1 MAENYGSGYAKF
13 TDGSARQVLELGK
26 KVHYFNPSDT
36 PIFTLLGRLG
46 TRSTPV
52 PKFEWMEDEHFIKR
66 SIVLV
71 GAASDSIGG
80 TVVKNG
86 KTDGDGSTAASGDNQ
101 FGAIIQV
108 PRQAQMELF
117 EKGGIYKVTTNHGD
131 GKVNNAAANSTSR
144 YVMCVGHGAD
154 QAFSGGT
161 DRDVCFEAVS
171 VSGNV
176 ATLQDQGSYKLFIST
191 VNSTEWKFEYVG
203 TAGPATTGTKKGFEY
218 SSADNSADYVAHVWT
233 MHGPSLGYNEGAG
246 VSAMSSKKVR
256 RIANYTQIF
265 REPFSL
271 TRTMRVSKQYGEQE
285 YARLQSRKLTKIKGD
300 LEWALLMQGDAE
312 ADASAMNPKRTFMG
326 FGLNGSGGA
335 VVSNDGRSNS
345 DFQVSVAGDATDIDD
360 LDAVSA
366 NIFADTISGSMSKV
380 AFCSN
385 KWLKTLV
392 KAVRKSDGATL
403 NAEMGKGATSGLRVT
418 KHHGPVGE
426 LSFIVHPLL
435 NGAYED
441 YALVVDPANVEMRP
455 LAQSDMQLRDDIV
468 KDGTDG
474 TVSEWLYEGAPEIRN
489 EQTHA
494 ILKLT

>member
-36 PIFTLLGRLG
+36 PIFTLLGRIS

-66 SIVLV
+66 STIVV
-71 GAASDSIGG
+71 GEADKIGG
-80 TVVKNG
+80 FDINNG
-86 KTDGDGSTAASGDNQ
+86 KTDGDGSVAASGDNQ
-101 FGAIIQV
+101 FQGVIQF

-117 EKGGIYKVTTNHGD
+117 EKGGVYKVTSNHAGGTID
-131 GKVNNAAANSTSR
+131 GASAVGGK

-154 QAFSGGT
+154 QAFSGAT
-161 DRDVCFEAVS
+161 DRDVAFEV
-171 VSGNV
+171 VTISGNEV
-176 ATLQDQGSYKLFIST
+176 TLVSLTAKVFVST
-191 VNSTEWKFEYVG
+191 ADSTEWKFEYIG

-218 SSADNSADYVAHVWT
+218 SSADNTADYVAHVWT

-246 VSAMSSKKVR
+246 VSAMSTKKVR
-256 RIANYTQIF
+256 RLANYTQIF

-300 LEWALLMQGDAE
+300 LEWALMNNGASA

-326 FGLNGSGGA
+326 FGVGAASGGA
-335 VVSNDGRSNS
+335 VVSNDGRSNT
-345 DFQVSVAGDATDIDD
+345 DFQLSVAGSAAD
-360 LDAVSA
+360 LDSLDAITA
-366 NIFADTISGSMSKV
+366 NIFQDTISGSMSKV

-385 KWLKTLV
+385 KWLRTLV
-392 KAVRKSDGATL
+392 KALRNSKAASL
-403 NAEMGKGATSGLRVT
+403 NAEMGTGVTAGLRVT
-418 KHHGPVGE
+418 KHYGPIGE
-426 LSFIVHPLL
+426 LQFIPHPLL
-435 NGAYED
+435 NGVLED
-441 YALVVDPANVEMRP
+441 YALVIDPANVEMRP

-494 ILKLT
+494 IIKLT

>member
-1 MAENYGSGYAKF
+1 
-13 TDGSARQVLELGK
+13 
-26 KVHYFNPSDT
+26 
-36 PIFTLLGRLG
+36 
-46 TRSTPV
+46 
-52 PKFEWMEDEHFIKR
+52 
-66 SIVLV
+66 
-71 GAASDSIGG
+71 
-80 TVVKNG
+80 
-86 KTDGDGSTAASGDNQ
+86 
-101 FGAIIQV
+101 
-108 PRQAQMELF
+108 
-117 EKGGIYKVTTNHGD
+117 
-131 GKVNNAAANSTSR
+131 
-144 YVMCVGHGAD
+144 
-154 QAFSGGT
+154 
-161 DRDVCFEAVS
+161 
-171 VSGNV
+171 
-176 ATLQDQGSYKLFIST
+176 
-191 VNSTEWKFEYVG
+191 
-203 TAGPATTGTKKGFEY
+203 
-218 SSADNSADYVAHVWT
+218 
-233 MHGPSLGYNEGAG
+233 
-246 VSAMSSKKVR
+246 
-256 RIANYTQIF
+256 
-265 REPFSL
+265 
-271 TRTMRVSKQYGEQE
+271 
-285 YARLQSRKLTKIKGD
+285 
-300 LEWALLMQGDAE
+300 MQGDAE